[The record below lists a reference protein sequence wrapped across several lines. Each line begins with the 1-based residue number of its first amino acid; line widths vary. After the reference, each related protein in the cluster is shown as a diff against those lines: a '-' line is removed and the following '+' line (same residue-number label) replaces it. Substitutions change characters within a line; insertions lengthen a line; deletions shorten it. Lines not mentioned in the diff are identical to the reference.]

1 MRIGI
6 DCRKAA
12 DFGIGTYIR
21 GLVGALAKMKL
32 SDQVILLAPA
42 SATELLPDAFERVE
56 EASAGY
62 SIKELFSVG
71 STASRLQLD
80 VFHSPHYVIP
90 FTSVPIVVT
99 IHDLTHL
106 KVPVWRKH
114 PLAPLY
120 ARRMIRRAVKRSTR
134 IITGSEAVRQE
145 ITARYPEARAKI
157 SVTRYGVDSRF
168 RPGPAS
174 IEVLRR
180 FRVEPRSYF
189 FFAGNDKPHKN
200 LDRLVEAYRK
210 FRERHPGIRL
220 LIAGGSTRFRGEG
233 IESAGFV
240 AEKDLPELYRG
251 AIALVQPS
259 LEEGFGLP
267 IVEAMASGT
276 PAIVSDRPVLVEVG
290 GDAALAVDPTSP
302 PAISEA
308 MERFIIDP
316 SLRDRLSAN
325 ALRRAHLFSWRE
337 CAEQTLEI
345 YRRAVSMRAK

>member
-32 SDQVILLAPA
+32 SDEIILLAPA
-42 SATELLPDAFERVE
+42 AANELLPDSFERVE

-71 STASRLQLD
+71 STATRLQLD

-90 FTSVPIVVT
+90 FTVVPIVVT

-106 KVPVWRKH
+106 KVSVWRKH

-120 ARRMIRRAVKRSTR
+120 ARRMIGRAVRKSAR

-145 ITARYPEARAKI
+145 ITARYPEAQPKI
-157 SVTRYGVDSRF
+157 AVTRYGVDSRF

-174 IEVLRR
+174 VEVLRK
-180 FRVEPRSYF
+180 FRVEARSYF

-200 LDRLVEAYRK
+200 LDRLVEAYRR
-210 FRERHPGIRL
+210 FRERHPEIRL
-220 LIAGGSTRFRGEG
+220 LIAGGSTRFRSEG

-240 AEKDLPELYRG
+240 ADEELPELYRG

-276 PAIVSDRPVLVEVG
+276 PAIVSERPVLVEVG
-290 GDAALAVDPTSP
+290 GDAVLAVDPTSP
-302 PAISEA
+302 TAISDA
-308 MERFIIDP
+308 MERFIIDR

-345 YRRAVSMRAK
+345 YRRAVSMRVA